1 MPTPSSSP
9 ADVRAG
15 RLATEEYAKRFAD
28 ATPRFT
34 VSQALLEAERCLYCF
49 DAPCATAC
57 PTSIDVPSFIKRI
70 ADGNLRGSAQ
80 TILDSNPL
88 GGMCARVCPTE
99 NLCEAVCVRNTQE
112 DRPVAIG
119 RLQRHAVDA
128 LMESDRPQVFTRAP
142 ATGKKV
148 AIVGAGP
155 AGLACAYTLARLGHD
170 VVVFDA
176 KPKGGGLNEYGLATY
191 KTPDNF
197 AQRELEWL
205 LAIGGIEIRNNWTLQ
220 TEAEVYALRQRYT
233 AVFQGNVR
241 AALAGGSLA
250 SLREDYDAVFLGMG
264 LAATHQL
271 GVPGENLQ
279 GVRDAV
285 DFIATLRQ
293 TQDLSTLPVGRRVVV
308 IGGGM
313 TAIDAAVQSKLL
325 GAEDVHIVYRRG
337 KDNMSAST
345 AEQEW
350 AQTNGVTIHHWLAPV
365 EVLGANGHV
374 SAVTFAR
381 QAVVNGKPTAT
392 GETETFE
399 ADTVLK
405 AIGQKLGNPVL
416 TESGLTLKDGRIA
429 TDEAG
434 ATNLKGVWAGGDCR
448 AGGLDL
454 TVEAVEHGKQSARA
468 IHAFISAS
476 VAA

>member
-1 MPTPSSSP
+1 MSTPSSSP

-34 VSQALLEAERCLYCF
+34 ASQALLEAERCLYCY

-128 LMESDRPQVFTRAP
+128 LMESAKPQVFTRAP

-148 AIVGAGP
+148 AVVGAGP
-155 AGLACAYTLARLGHD
+155 AGLACAYTLARQGHD

-176 KPKGGGLNEYGLATY
+176 KPKAGGLNEYGLASY
-191 KTPDNF
+191 KTPDDF
-197 AQRELEWL
+197 AQREVQWL
-205 LAIGGIEIRNNWTLQ
+205 LSIGGITIQNSWKLDTVAQLD
-220 TEAEVYALRQRYT
+220 ALRK
-233 AVFQGNVR
+233 
-241 AALAGGSLA
+241 
-250 SLREDYDAVFLGMG
+250 DYAAVFLGMG
-264 LAATHQL
+264 LSTTQQL
-271 GVPGENLQ
+271 GVPGDSLN
-279 GVRDAV
+279 GVQDAV

-293 TQDLSTLPVGRRVVV
+293 TEDLSTLPVGRRVVV

-313 TAIDAAVQSKLL
+313 TAVDAAVQSKLL
-325 GAEDVHIVYRRG
+325 GAEEVHIVYRRG
-337 KDNMSAST
+337 QESMSAST

-365 EVLGANGHV
+365 EVIGEAGH
-374 SAVTFAR
+374 ATGVTFAR
-381 QAVVNGKPTAT
+381 QALVNGKLSAT
-392 GETETFE
+392 GGTTTLA
-399 ADTVLK
+399 ADMVLK

-416 TESGLTLKDGRIA
+416 AESGLTLKDGRIA

-434 ATNLKGVWAGGDCR
+434 TTNLKGVWAGGDCR

-454 TVEAVEHGKQSARA
+454 TVEAVEHGKQSAHA
-468 IHAFISAS
+468 IHAFITA
-476 VAA
+476 

>member
-1 MPTPSSSP
+1 VSTPSSSP

-15 RLATEEYAKRFAD
+15 RLATEEYAERFAD

-34 VSQALLEAERCLYCF
+34 ASQALLEAERCLYCY

-128 LMESDRPQVFTRAP
+128 LMESAKPQVFTRAP

-148 AIVGAGP
+148 AVVGAGP
-155 AGLACAYTLARLGHD
+155 AGLACAYTLTRQGHD

-176 KPKGGGLNEYGLATY
+176 KPKAGGLNEYGLASY
-191 KTPDNF
+191 KTPDDF
-197 AQRELEWL
+197 AQREVQWL
-205 LAIGGIEIRNNWTLQ
+205 LSIGGITIQNNWKLDTVAQL
-220 TEAEVYALRQRYT
+220 EALRK
-233 AVFQGNVR
+233 
-241 AALAGGSLA
+241 
-250 SLREDYDAVFLGMG
+250 DYAAVFLGMG
-264 LAATHQL
+264 LSTTQQL
-271 GVPGENLQ
+271 GVPGDSLS
-279 GVRDAV
+279 GVQDAV

-293 TQDLSTLPVGRRVVV
+293 TEDLSTLPVGRRVVV

-313 TAIDAAVQSKLL
+313 TAVDAAVQSKLL
-325 GAEDVHIVYRRG
+325 GAEEVHIVYRRG
-337 KDNMSAST
+337 QESMSAST

-365 EVLGANGHV
+365 EVIGEAGH
-374 SAVTFAR
+374 ATGVTFAR
-381 QAVVNGKPTAT
+381 QAMVNGKLSAT
-392 GETETFE
+392 GGTTTLA
-399 ADTVLK
+399 ADMVLK

-416 TESGLTLKDGRIA
+416 AESGLTLKDGRIA

-434 ATNLKGVWAGGDCR
+434 TTNLRGVWAGGDCR

-454 TVEAVEHGKQSARA
+454 TVEAVEHGKQSAHA
-468 IHAFISAS
+468 IHAFITA
-476 VAA
+476 